1 MFTRIARVV
10 FIVASL
16 FLLASRTLSTVR
28 APDRTAS
35 DIIALQIQQRRV

>member
-1 MFTRIARVV
+1 MVTRIARVV

-16 FLLASRTLSTVR
+16 FLLASRTMATVR

-35 DIIALQIQQRRV
+35 DIIVSQIQQRRV